1 MSCGCA
7 YKRPMCTVHEARS
20 IITVTGRT
28 QGMSYGLIP
37 LGTRGAT
44 RVGHSSAVLVLIDSG
59 RASRYDMIETPLTR
73 YVCLHPK
80 DGAPTRPC
88 VGTAGLFTSLVNSG
102 RMQTSLLMMHV
113 SSVLVRCMS
122 AIMRRWEGSDR
133 RWAAQ
138 ACDVKSLAQQVRT
151 RVDGRTMAFRWRTR
165 R

>member
-1 MSCGCA
+1 
-7 YKRPMCTVHEARS
+7 MCTVHEARS
-20 IITVTGRT
+20 ITTVTGRT

-44 RVGHSSAVLVLIDSG
+44 RVGHSSAVL
-59 RASRYDMIETPLTR
+59 RAPRYDTIKTPLTR

-80 DGAPTRPC
+80 DGAPTRQC

-138 ACDVKSLAQQVRT
+138 ACDVKSLALDLAQLNKVKLICQLERT
-151 RVDGRTMAFRWRTR
+151 SKLVHA
-165 R
+165 